1 MNIILIDDSQKEIDK
16 YSGIFRSNKFAKKN
30 FTLVAVVLDSL
41 KPDFQ
46 FSEKPDLILIDFRFD
61 LPGGEGFY
69 HDGYVLATAL
79 RNIYNEI
86 PILIFTRRGIFN
98 IQKFPNSIV
107 DIADDIVFKSDFIKN
122 EDYYLNQFH
131 SIILGYSDLNKTTTR
146 NWETLVNLLKAPTE
160 SINDL
165 LNSDKPNLQYRSWTV
180 IDSANWIRK
189 TLFKYPGIL
198 YNKLYA
204 SAYLGISIKAFN
216 ENLDLFNEAIYSGI
230 FNSKINVFWKTK
242 LRSIAVKLMQAHEI
256 NLPINL
262 GFSKAFEITYGKK
275 IEPSICVSSG
285 EDNAEKICYIL
296 KKPVKTKFSFS
307 YNVDD
312 RPRVMDEARVSWEA
326 IRTTNDVNEDLLN
339 PIAREMLEN
348 IKGN

>member
-122 EDYYLNQFH
+122 EGMHQH
-131 SIILGYSDLNKTTTR
+131 I
-146 NWETLVNLLKAPTE
+146 
-160 SINDL
+160 
-165 LNSDKPNLQYRSWTV
+165 
-180 IDSANWIRK
+180 
-189 TLFKYPGIL
+189 
-198 YNKLYA
+198 
-204 SAYLGISIKAFN
+204 
-216 ENLDLFNEAIYSGI
+216 
-230 FNSKINVFWKTK
+230 
-242 LRSIAVKLMQAHEI
+242 
-256 NLPINL
+256 
-262 GFSKAFEITYGKK
+262 
-275 IEPSICVSSG
+275 
-285 EDNAEKICYIL
+285 
-296 KKPVKTKFSFS
+296 
-307 YNVDD
+307 
-312 RPRVMDEARVSWEA
+312 
-326 IRTTNDVNEDLLN
+326 
-339 PIAREMLEN
+339 
-348 IKGN
+348 